1 MINPKF
7 NPELIEYIHSSHK
20 LDFEATLCQNKFSPW
35 LDDISILLEKT
46 AEEALKMF
54 IITVAAQFQF
64 GKYSSKQQ
72 LEIVEAV
79 INRETYI
86 AGFSSPIFSVCHF
99 RERVWYTFQNSK
111 CYNPSVVSK
120 VFEIQLGK
128 IELVMTRK
136 LKQVFHKCSIYFTM
150 MQLNHLD
157 LMRYLVVL
165 ML

>member
-1 MINPKF
+1 
-7 NPELIEYIHSSHK
+7 
-20 LDFEATLCQNKFSPW
+20 
-35 LDDISILLEKT
+35 
-46 AEEALKMF
+46 MF